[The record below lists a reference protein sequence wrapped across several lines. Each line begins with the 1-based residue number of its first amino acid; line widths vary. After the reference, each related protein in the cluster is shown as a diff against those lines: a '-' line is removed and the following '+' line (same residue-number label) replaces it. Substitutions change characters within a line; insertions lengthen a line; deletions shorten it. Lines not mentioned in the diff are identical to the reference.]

1 MFVIGRIKFKWFF
14 LIIKKY
20 KNILLVSYFFLTVEF
35 FLNQLH
41 VCHGGMAQSH
51 PASITIP
58 VAK

>member
-14 LIIKKY
+14 FNY
-20 KNILLVSYFFLTVEF
+20 KEIQNILLVSYFFLTVEF

-41 VCHGGMAQSH
+41 GGMAQSH

>member
-1 MFVIGRIKFKWFF
+1 MIFF
-14 LIIKKY
+14 FNYKEIQKY
-20 KNILLVSYFFLTVEF
+20 LLVSYFFLTVEF

-41 VCHGGMAQSH
+41 VCHGGMVQSH